1 MPFVMKQSIIPRLLA
16 ASLVALAMLVS
27 PCKVAAQGASV
38 ADKNIR
44 VVYIEHNLATD
55 VPALLKILG
64 EFMNDTYYDGA
75 VFYLSN
81 GSESKMLKYNVDDN
95 SNTRE
100 EFDAMLGQLNS
111 GLYHNVDAQTDLD
124 NLVRIF
130 DDLDIVDEDNKLK
143 AKSLEVLF
151 YVTGN
156 YFELGL
162 HQAVIAPL
170 FSILDIPHITPAGD
184 VQFQVLYSPDDSGKE
199 FLTRPEPFGKEDIDG
214 INEYITGN
222 RFVVTY

>member
-1 MPFVMKQSIIPRLLA
+1 MKQSLKPRLLA
-16 ASLVALAMLVS
+16 AFLVALAMFVS
-27 PCKVAAQGASV
+27 PCMAWAQGSSV

-44 VVYIEHNLATD
+44 VVYIEHNLGTD

-64 EFMNDTYYDGA
+64 EFQNDTYYDGA
-75 VFYLSN
+75 IFYLSN
-81 GSESKMLKYNVDDN
+81 GSESKVLKYNVDDK

-111 GLYHNVDAQTDLD
+111 GLYHNVDAQIDLD

-130 DDLDIVDEDNKLK
+130 DDLDIVDQDNRLK

-156 YFELGL
+156 FFELGL

-170 FSILDIPHITPAGD
+170 FSILDIPHITPAGN
-184 VQFQVLYSPDDSGKE
+184 VQFQVLYSPGDSGKE

-214 INEYITGN
+214 INEYLTGN

>member
-1 MPFVMKQSIIPRLLA
+1 MKQSLKPRLLA
-16 ASLVALAMLVS
+16 AFLVALAMFVS
-27 PCKVAAQGASV
+27 PCMVWAQGSSV

-44 VVYIEHNLATD
+44 VVYIEHNLGTD

-64 EFMNDTYYDGA
+64 EFQNDTYYDGA
-75 VFYLSN
+75 IFYLSN
-81 GSESKMLKYNVDDN
+81 GSESKVLKYNVDDK

-111 GLYHNVDAQTDLD
+111 GLYHNVDAQIDLD

-130 DDLDIVDEDNKLK
+130 DDLDIVDQDNRLK

-156 YFELGL
+156 FFELGL

-170 FSILDIPHITPAGD
+170 FSILDIPHITPAGN
-184 VQFQVLYSPDDSGKE
+184 VQFQVLYSPGDSGKE

-214 INEYITGN
+214 INEYLTGN

>member
-1 MPFVMKQSIIPRLLA
+1 MKQSLKPRLLA
-16 ASLVALAMLVS
+16 AFLVVLAMFVS
-27 PCKVAAQGASV
+27 PCMVAAQGSSV

-44 VVYIEHNLATD
+44 VVYIEHNLGTD

-64 EFMNDTYYDGA
+64 EFQNDTYYDGA
-75 VFYLSN
+75 IFYLSN
-81 GSESKMLKYNVDDN
+81 GSESKVLKYNVDDN

-111 GLYHNVDAQTDLD
+111 GLYHNVDAQIDLD

-130 DDLDIVDEDNKLK
+130 DDLDIVDQDNRLK

-156 YFELGL
+156 FFELGL

-170 FSILDIPHITPAGD
+170 FSILDIPHITPAGN
-184 VQFQVLYSPDDSGKE
+184 VQFQVLYSPGDSGKE

-214 INEYITGN
+214 INEYLTGN